1 MQKKIEDL
9 FSSENQ
15 KAHAKLHAWEK
26 VVLSMSCL
34 SLVIMPILF
43 GWLGFFLSLVAS
55 GSVFFFVIGG
65 LILKKMGRYPGEGY
79 SRLGALFLAFSAVR
93 PLKIFIFLI
102 FVTIVAIWIVG
113 KPYWKIQEQTWKLSH
128 PGQKLPKPKYFG
140 FVFGETTF
148 DEAVQILTDA
158 GATFQIGNQ
167 YVAGKKIEQIPRILI
182 KHYDPLEQLL
192 PLGEKDRTTAIEFD
206 DENKVYLLHV
216 LFSEKVDYDERT
228 QKIAAV
234 NEAYHQKYGPRVDS
248 FNPRRRKYYHIP
260 GGIGIYVDPKRLSI
274 EIANNRK
281 KETVQAYRQKL
292 SLGTW
297 QDDMEALISSS

>member
-1 MQKKIEDL
+1 
-9 FSSENQ
+9 
-15 KAHAKLHAWEK
+15 
-26 VVLSMSCL
+26 
-34 SLVIMPILF
+34 MPILF

-65 LILKKMGRYPGEGY
+65 LVLKKMGRYPGEGY

-102 FVTIVAIWIVG
+102 CASILAIWIVG

-128 PGQKLPKPKYFG
+128 PGQKIPKPKYFG

-182 KHYDPLEQLL
+182 NHYDLLEQLL
-192 PLGEKDRTTAIEFD
+192 PLGEKNRTTAIEFD

-216 LFSEKVDYDERT
+216 LFSKKMDYDERM
-228 QKIAAV
+228 QKMVAINNTYNKKHGSRA
-234 NEAYHQKYGPRVDS
+234 ELFSPESSQ
-248 FNPRRRKYYHIP
+248 YYHIP
-260 GGIGIYVDPKRLSI
+260 GGIGIYVDPRHLSI
-274 EIANNRK
+274 KITNNRK
-281 KETVQAYRQKL
+281 KETVQAYRKNL

-297 QDDMEALISSS
+297 QDDMKALISSD